1 MLSFTGPVLAFR
13 EELTPGG
20 LGHPARRIGFST
32 RGENVRKVV
41 LLLGA
46 VVASLGLS
54 ACSSGTK
61 ATIDQSVASL
71 GAQADLQMHFTAS
84 VSGSGVAEAQ
94 RVLNVVSMDTRY
106 VNPSGGPLSQAN
118 GKADAEI
125 LLNVGAKS
133 LLDVRVIDGNAY
145 LNADLT
151 AINSIPGIPLTAK
164 DQTELA
170 AAQLF
175 LGGKWFEVPATLVN
189 TVLPKSDAAKAQATK
204 DQAIER
210 TILDALTTLI
220 DKGHAKSLASGG
232 YSETGTL
239 ESVLTAL
246 EPTIASVDP
255 SASTAGPV
263 PGTYTLTLT
272 NAGSVAT
279 GGSISIT
286 APQGHGT
293 PGNAT
298 VSLSA
303 TVTHD
308 NDPIAVPPD
317 VTVITPALIQQLEG
331 SASSL

>member
-1 MLSFTGPVLAFR
+1 MRKMVL
-13 EELTPGG
+13 
-20 LGHPARRIGFST
+20 I
-32 RGENVRKVV
+32 
-41 LLLGA
+41 LGA
-46 VVASLGLS
+46 VMASLGLS

-71 GAQADLQMHFTAS
+71 GAQADLQVHFTAS

-94 RVLNVVSMDTRY
+94 RVLQVVSMDTRY

-118 GKADAEI
+118 GMDNAEI

-133 LLDVRVIDGNAY
+133 LLDVRVINGNAY
-145 LNADLT
+145 LYADLT
-151 AINSIPGIPLTAK
+151 AINSIPGIPLTGK

-170 AAQLF
+170 AVQLF
-175 LGGKWFEVPATLVN
+175 LGGKWFEVPAQLVN
-189 TVLPKSDAAKAQATK
+189 TVLPTSAAAKAQAAK
-204 DQAIER
+204 DQAIVR
-210 TILDALTTLI
+210 TILDALTNLI
-220 DKGHAKSLASGG
+220 DEGPATSLASGG

-239 ESVLTAL
+239 ESVLQAL

-255 SASTAGPV
+255 SASTTGPV
-263 PGTYTLTLT
+263 PGSYTLTLT
-272 NAGSVAT
+272 NSGSAAT

-286 APQGHGT
+286 APQGNGT

-308 NDPIAVPPD
+308 DDPIAVPPD

-331 SASSL
+331 SSSSL